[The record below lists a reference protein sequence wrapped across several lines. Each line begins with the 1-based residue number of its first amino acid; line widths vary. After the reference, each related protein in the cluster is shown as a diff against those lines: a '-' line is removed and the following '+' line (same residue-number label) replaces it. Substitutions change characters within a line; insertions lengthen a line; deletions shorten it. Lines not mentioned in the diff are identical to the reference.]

1 MAWLGRTST
10 DDAQDPTLSLPRQL
24 DTTRKALPPGFM
36 IVAKFYD
43 VESGRNTIENRGKG
57 NAHEHLNIPIDRDGG
72 VANLLAEA
80 KRPDRRFVA
89 VVCESIDRVARVTYF
104 STKIEFEL
112 EKAGVALLAADE
124 GIDSKS
130 IPSLNQSDAP
140 TAGRHQRSHGGSSR
154 RSPSGT
160 CSTCWS

>member
-1 MAWLGRTST
+1 V
-10 DDAQDPTLSLPRQL
+10 
-24 DTTRKALPPGFM
+24 

-43 VESGRNTIENRGKG
+43 VESGRNTIENRGRG

-72 VANLLAEA
+72 IADLLAEA

-89 VVCESIDRVARVTYF
+89 VVCESIERVARVTYF

-112 EKAGVALLAADE
+112 ENSGVALLAADE

-130 IPSLNQSDAP
+130 IPCLNQSDAP
-140 TAGRHQRSHGGSSR
+140 TAGRRRPSPDGSSR
-154 RSPSGT
+154 QSPSGLKPFT
-160 CSTCWS
+160 HRYCVARIAGRPARIPSRRRPRRRGVGLPPAAGCP